1 MGYYKTQRNYQ
12 QARWDEP
19 ILLELGN
26 PGERGILVPQA
37 AAKVA
42 RLAGPVNKLLPA
54 GLRRKHAPQLPEM
67 SQMQV
72 LRHYMRLSQE
82 TIGTDINIDIGLG
95 TCTMKYSP
103 KINEQFVRS
112 PKLAE
117 VHPCQDDA
125 TTQGILEI
133 MYRTEQYLK
142 AISGM
147 DKVSLQ
153 AGGGSQAIFAN
164 VETIRRYHESRG
176 EGEQRNEII
185 TTILSHPANPGAA
198 ATLGYKVITLYPGAD
213 GLPDLEALKAAVS
226 EHTAA
231 LMITNPED
239 TGIYNHRIQQFVKIV
254 HKAGGLCSYDQ
265 ANLNGVF
272 GITRAKEAGFD
283 MCHYNLHKSFSSPH
297 GCQGPAA
304 GAQCVSQKLAPF
316 IAVPTVEFDGKKYYL
331 DYDRPDSIGKLRKFY
346 GVPAVLVRVYAF
358 IRSLGPDGMKEIGEL
373 SILNNNYMLK
383 KLLEI
388 KGLTLPWAPGK
399 FRMEQA
405 RLSWEELTKETGVT
419 TDDIC
424 RRILDYGFQDYFAS
438 HHPRVIPEPF
448 TPEPVESYS
457 KDDIDEFVAAFK
469 AIAQEA
475 RTNPKLVKTA
485 PHKAALATQID
496 ESGLTSW
503 KKFATTWRAYKKYVA
518 RKGDSHLRK

>member
-54 GLRRKHAPQLPEM
+54 GLRRKHAPKLPEL

-475 RTNPKLVKTA
+475 RTNPQLVKTA

-503 KKFATTWRAYKKYVA
+503 QKFATTWRAYKKYVVL
-518 RKGDSHLRK
+518 KDDSHLRK

>member
-42 RLAGPVNKLLPA
+42 RLAGPVNKLLSA
-54 GLRRKHAPQLPEM
+54 GLRRKHAPKLPEL

-475 RTNPKLVKTA
+475 RTNPQLVKTA

-503 KKFATTWRAYKKYVA
+503 KKFATTWRAYKKYVVL
-518 RKGDSHLRK
+518 KDDSHLRK

>member
-1 MGYYKTQRNYQ
+1 MGYYNTQRNYQ

-226 EHTAA
+226 KHTAA

-438 HHPRVIPEPF
+438 HHPRVITEPF

-475 RTNPKLVKTA
+475 RTNPQLVKTA

-503 KKFATTWRAYKKYVA
+503 QKFATTWRAYKKYVVL
-518 RKGDSHLRK
+518 KDDSHLRK